1 MSRTNAVA
9 SSSRRRQISSEEE
22 DESQYS
28 QQTPRRE
35 RKPFANGDVKPNV
48 DKDEDEESEG
58 DDMGLQWNKNN
69 FVDVPVG
76 ESGIKPLRELKRH
89 LLTVQTKL
97 DHGIALGK
105 ETACSLER
113 AKDDHPSIDEIQ
125 EGILRMIDQKHIL
138 KIRHDVV
145 DDIIGKINHE
155 DSIKNSMEI
164 YYNKQVE
171 TQTAEYMEKTARMKY
186 KTNENFISFRIAVW
200 EVRHEDEPFPPMSH
214 WLPREE
220 GDDDDDDDFEVGG
233 TTQRYT
239 CPITLVAYKN
249 AVTSKTCQHSY
260 SKDAIM
266 EIITNARKSNR
277 AARCPF
283 SGCNA
288 TITAQLLQDN
298 PELQRKSDKQVE
310 RERRRAEE
318 AEAEE
323 DYVELSD

>member
-9 SSSRRRQISSEEE
+9 SSSRRRQISPEGEG
-22 DESQYS
+22 ESQPS
-28 QQTPRRE
+28 QQSPRRE
-35 RKPFANGDVKPNV
+35 RQPFGNGDVKLKPDV
-48 DKDEDEESEG
+48 EDEDS
-58 DDMGLQWNKNN
+58 DDDDPQLRWNIDS
-69 FVDVPVG
+69 FSDVPIR
-76 ESGIKPLRELKRH
+76 EEGIKP
-89 LLTVQTKL
+89 TKL
-97 DHGIALGK
+97 DNGIILGR
-105 ETACSLER
+105 EAACSLER
-113 AKDDHPSIDEIQ
+113 AKGDHPSIAQIQ
-125 EGILRMIDQKHIL
+125 EGILRMIDQKNIL

-155 DSIKNSMEI
+155 DKIDSMHF

-171 TQTAEYMEKTARMKY
+171 EKIAEYEEKTARMKY
-186 KTNENFISFRIAVW
+186 KTNDSFMSFRSAVW
-200 EVRHEDEPFPPMSH
+200 EVNHEDEPIPPMSH

-220 GDDDDDDDFEVGG
+220 GDEEDDDDFEVGG

-249 AVTSKTCQHSY
+249 AVTSKACGHSY

-266 EIITNARKSNR
+266 EIITNARKGNR
-277 AARCPF
+277 PARCPF

-288 TITAQLLQDN
+288 TITEQLLQESPD
-298 PELQRKSDKQVE
+298 LQRKSDKQVE

-318 AEAEE
+318 AEEE